1 MNRGL
6 FVHISC
12 YGVVILTRFQQQRKE
27 SKSLS
32 VKNISRVEKVQ
43 CVSLILCTQ
52 TSCDFC
58 IANPEVS
65 FRSRNLINNIHITWA
80 EVDEIVLHELSAKY
94 HPLPDR
100 TWVERD
106 EESSQRW
113 PRHECWGWKGHV
125 RLMQVCVCQTNS
137 DAQMSAV
144 DAFGWRHYRTCMS
157 NWCYFRWLVLR
168 TWQAMLDGSMIRD
181 VDYNPNPVKRSR
193 KWIEWTAG

>member
-1 MNRGL
+1 MRCFGHNLSDFYVTGNGL
-6 FVHISC
+6 CSRSAFGISC
-12 YGVVILTRFQQQRKE
+12 MGYECLMKAPCIGTIKQQQRKE

-58 IANPEVS
+58 IANQEVS

-125 RLMQVCVCQTNS
+125 RLM
-137 DAQMSAV
+137 
-144 DAFGWRHYRTCMS
+144 
-157 NWCYFRWLVLR
+157 
-168 TWQAMLDGSMIRD
+168 
-181 VDYNPNPVKRSR
+181 
-193 KWIEWTAG
+193 